1 MERLPPWT
9 SLFMTLFRPFWSR
22 MHTSIY
28 RFVCDNSLIHSS
40 VAMAQRPVIRLFKT
54 LKQLPQSGDISAVE
68 QSNSHDEE
76 ELLRYPPFVKGFP
89 VTTVSRLLVQQS
101 ELLARLQSNLGYTQA
116 TFERL
121 VLPVVTRYA
130 AFVHHL
136 PASESHHH
144 RGAGGLLHH
153 GLEVACWAAQSSEGV
168 IFPLPNIP
176 SERQRAEPL
185 WRLATAL
192 AGLLHDV
199 GKPLSDI
206 RVTDREGKISWDP
219 YLESLVA
226 WGERQSLTRYFIHW
240 REQRYQRH
248 QQFSLLALPQMLP
261 RACLQAL
268 ATVGPELLQELL
280 EAVSGIGNSLI
291 GQLVAKADQ
300 ESVARDLQQSR
311 LAGEAAAYGVPVE
324 RYLFDGM
331 RRLHRSGAWVV
342 NQPGSPLWQ
351 LEWGTFIAW
360 SDAVRVLLPLL
371 SQDGVAGIPRDAD
384 TLADILLERGLAQP
398 YQIDALPSNRYW
410 PVWLPMT
417 QSGVRVD
424 KKWLLLKLAHSSLL
438 FTGTLPAPLM
448 GAQIGQTSSAVSNSS
463 GDKVIAP
470 ESIKAAPEESFSVIA
485 ASEAPESML
494 HQQACDSL
502 SQMINDA
509 GEATEALAMALTSLL
524 QGQGLGPVIQK
535 LGKQFVIPYPEG
547 AAQLGVASTVM
558 QLLQAGAIRLD
569 AILPGRKVHIIE
581 GQKVLL
587 FSPNWITAINAV
599 YKTLPS
605 QPIQAISSE
614 TLSLADNPKDNSPVE
629 ALSLQTTPD
638 RSLEGLS
645 CEQTILSAL
654 QQLKQQIQQG
664 QGRWLAAPVTV
675 ARGEW
680 CTRDQALDRLLQD
693 HPGRFDKNYLIY
705 HINLNRKRPLLRWQA
720 GNLYLQQ
727 GEAADV

>member
-1 MERLPPWT
+1 ME
-9 SLFMTLFRPFWSR
+9 
-22 MHTSIY
+22 
-28 RFVCDNSLIHSS
+28 
-40 VAMAQRPVIRLFKT
+40 
-54 LKQLPQSGDISAVE
+54 QSGSC
-68 QSNSHDEE
+68 DEE
-76 ELLRYPPFVKGFP
+76 ESLRYPPFVKGFP
-89 VTTVSRLLVQQS
+89 VTTVPRLLVQQS
-101 ELLARLQSNLGYTQA
+101 ELLVRLQSNLRYTQT

-121 VLPVVTRYA
+121 VLPVVTCYA

-168 IFPLPNIP
+168 IFPLPSIP

-206 RVTDREGKISWDP
+206 RVTDREGKISWNP

-248 QQFSLLALPQMLP
+248 QQFSLLALPQVLP
-261 RACLQAL
+261 RACLQEL

-331 RRLHRSGAWVV
+331 HRLYSSGAWVV

-371 SQDGVAGIPRDAD
+371 SQNGVAGIPRDAD
-384 TLADILLERGLAQP
+384 TLADILLERGLARP
-398 YQIDALPSNRYW
+398 YQIDALPSSRYW

-417 QSGVRVD
+417 QPGARVD
-424 KKWLLLKLAHSSLL
+424 KKLWLLKLAHPSLL
-438 FTGTLPAPLM
+438 FTGTLPTPLM
-448 GAQIGQTSSAVSNSS
+448 GAQIGQTSSTVSNSS

-470 ESIKAAPEESFSVIA
+470 ESIKAVPEELLPVIA

-494 HQQACDSL
+494 HQQAYNSL

-509 GEATEALAMALTSLL
+509 GEATEALAMALASLL

-535 LGKQFVIPYPEG
+535 LGKHFVIPYPEG

-558 QLLQAGAIRLD
+558 QQLLQAGAIRPD
-569 AILPGRKVHIIE
+569 AILPGRKVHILE

-587 FSPNWITAINAV
+587 FSPDWITAINTV
-599 YKTLPS
+599 YKTLPGR
-605 QPIQAISSE
+605 PIQAISSE
-614 TLSLADNPKDNSPVE
+614 KTLPLADDPRNNSPVE
-629 ALSLQTTPD
+629 ALSLQTTLEC
-638 RSLEGLS
+638 SLEGLS
-645 CEQTILSAL
+645 CDQTILSAL

-675 ARGEW
+675 VRGEW

-720 GNLYLQQ
+720 GNLYLQLRRGRGCLSINSPFALTMSYGQ
-727 GEAADV
+727 PVSGFCSSP